1 MQAIKSLLSP
11 LTGNSN
17 PIQDTLVGFIAILSL
32 LPLPLKLPL
41 PVSCR
46 AQKLVVIGGTVETA
60 RRASVSAWNGFI
72 DSFFLTAHFSQEDYP
87 YDWCQPAWGRSREFD
102 ITTRSVS
109 RHGLTQKTT
118 GDIDD
123 DEEAAGEDEEASEFA
138 QGGGRRRKVAIVPS
152 MDTTHTIYY
161 RGHWLRITRTKRFQD
176 YGSCAELKIS
186 VVARNNDILKRLVLE
201 AKREYEKDAE
211 HRVHIFMAD
220 TTYGCWRWNGAR
232 QKRPMSSI
240 VLEPGVKDMI
250 LADCKDF
257 LASEDW
263 YAERG
268 IPFRRGYLL
277 HGVPGS
283 GKTSLIHSLA
293 GELGLDIYVVSLSSK
308 GMSDNTLTTLMGNV
322 PSRCILLLE
331 DLDAAFTRGI
341 SRDETSTGVP
351 TSSSTSSGSSSSSS
365 KKNKELDEGS
375 DGSTLSLS
383 GLLNSLDGVA
393 AAEGRLLFATTNHI
407 ERLDPALS
415 RPGRMDVWVNF
426 KHATKWQAEGIFKCF
441 FPAKHAPA
449 PPPAADPAHK
459 EQGQGEKG
467 KAKSDAKGDGA
478 GADGA
483 SKMAESKRERAT
495 RTHAIPLLSEEEI
508 SDLARRFADAIP
520 ENELSVAALQGY
532 LLRNKTRPR
541 ECVEEVAAWVVSER
555 EMREKLKKEKEER
568 EAKEKKEA
576 EEKARKEKEEA
587 EAKEKEEKAAKEKLE
602 KELLLQQQQQQQL
615 QKKDPRVKSKRREV
629 KLAVAAASPAADS
642 GSSTPP
648 SDSSTSPSESE
659 NTSGADADT
668 EESITS
674 EEEPE
679 KASSKASEK
688 WVAVKAE
695 QQQQPQ
701 VPAAATTVP
710 EPQAPGAWEPESPS
724 AADADAS
731 PSA

>member
-1 MQAIKSLLSP
+1 MQAIKNLLSP
-11 LTGNSN
+11 LASSNSN
-17 PIQDTLVGFIAILSL
+17 PIQDTL
-32 LPLPLKLPL
+32 
-41 PVSCR
+41 
-46 AQKLVVIGGTVETA
+46 KLVVIGGTVETA

-87 YDWCQPAWGRSREFD
+87 YDWLMHWLSKQPAWGRSREFD

-118 GDIDD
+118 GDL
-123 DEEAAGEDEEASEFA
+123 EDENEEEEESAEFS
-138 QGGGRRRKVAIVPS
+138 QGGGRKRKVAIVPS

-257 LASEDW
+257 LSSEDW

-341 SRDETSTGVP
+341 SRDETSTGAP
-351 TSSSTSSGSSSSSS
+351 TGSSSTTTSSSS
-365 KKNKELDEGS
+365 KSKKEEDS

-426 KHATKWQAEGIFKCF
+426 KHATKWQAQGIFKCF
-441 FPAKHAPA
+441 FPARSSGAPTAGAPA
-449 PPPAADPAHK
+449 ESSAAAGP
-459 EQGQGEKG
+459 
-467 KAKSDAKGDGA
+467 A
-478 GADGA
+478 GADA
-483 SKMAESKRERAT
+483 TVSAANIAVSKRKRAA
-495 RTHAIPLLSEEEI
+495 HAIPLLSEDEI
-508 SDLARRFADAIP
+508 SELAKRFADAIP

-541 ECVEEVAAWVVSER
+541 ECVDEVPAWVISER

-587 EAKEKEEKAAKEKLE
+587 DAKEKEEKAAAAKEKADK
-602 KELLLQQQQQQQL
+602 KEA
-615 QKKDPRVKSKRREV
+615 RVKGKRAALRDAA
-629 KLAVAAASPAADS
+629 KASAAAAPTSE
-642 GSSTPP
+642 
-648 SDSSTSPSESE
+648 SDASTSASESASDDAAEEVTAAAAAAPASESTSTSESE

-668 EESITS
+668 EESVTS
-674 EEEPE
+674 EEEAD
-679 KASSKASEK
+679 KADKPSEPASEPAADAPAPVKEK
-688 WVAVKAE
+688 WVAVKA
-695 QQQQPQ
+695 Q
-701 VPAAATTVP
+701 PAADT
-710 EPQAPGAWEPESPS
+710 PS
-724 AADADAS
+724 G
-731 PSA
+731 

>member
-1 MQAIKSLLSP
+1 MQALKNLLSP
-11 LTGNSN
+11 LSGNSN
-17 PIQDTLVGFIAILSL
+17 PIQDTL
-32 LPLPLKLPL
+32 
-41 PVSCR
+41 
-46 AQKLVVIGGTVETA
+46 KLVVIGGTVETA

-87 YDWCQPAWGRSREFD
+87 YDWLMHWLSKQPAWGRSREFD

-109 RHGLTQKTT
+109 RHGITQKTT
-118 GDIDD
+118 GDLEDENED
-123 DEEAAGEDEEASEFA
+123 DEEESGEFH

-161 RGHWLRITRTKRFQD
+161 RGHWLRITRTKRYED

-220 TTYGCWRWNGAR
+220 TYVISASSFTWRAPDAVSNLVSTYGCWRWNGAR

-341 SRDETSTGVP
+341 SRDETSTGAP
-351 TSSSTSSGSSSSSS
+351 TTTSSSSSS
-365 KKNKELDEGS
+365 SSSAKNKDDN

-441 FPAKHAPA
+441 FPARPSNPVATSAA
-449 PPPAADPAHK
+449 PPSAASA
-459 EQGQGEKG
+459 
-467 KAKSDAKGDGA
+467 DAKHP
-478 GADGA
+478 ADA
-483 SKMAESKRERAT
+483 TSSANLAESKRKRAA
-495 RTHAIPLLSEEEI
+495 HSIPLLSEEEI

-541 ECVEEVAAWVVSER
+541 ECVDEVAAWVVSER

-576 EEKARKEKEEA
+576 EEKAKKEKEEA
-587 EAKEKEEKAAKEKLE
+587 EAKEVF
-602 KELLLQQQQQQQL
+602 QST
-615 QKKDPRVKSKRREV
+615 KS
-629 KLAVAAASPAADS
+629 L
-642 GSSTPP
+642 
-648 SDSSTSPSESE
+648 
-659 NTSGADADT
+659 
-668 EESITS
+668 
-674 EEEPE
+674 
-679 KASSKASEK
+679 
-688 WVAVKAE
+688 
-695 QQQQPQ
+695 
-701 VPAAATTVP
+701 
-710 EPQAPGAWEPESPS
+710 
-724 AADADAS
+724 
-731 PSA
+731 